1 MTPTPLSEAERQLV
15 QAAIVR
21 LRARVM
27 ALVFGMVGGAG
38 LSAATLWLVIRGGPN
53 VGRHLRLLANYFPGY
68 EVSWLGGLIGFGY
81 GALVGGLIGW
91 TIAVLYNR
99 IAQR

>member
-1 MTPTPLSEAERQLV
+1 MTPTSLTEAEKELV

-27 ALVFGMVGGAG
+27 ALVFGMVGGVG
-38 LSAATLWLVIRGGPN
+38 LSAATLWLVVRGGPN
-53 VGRHLRLLANYFPGY
+53 VGQHLRLLANYFPGY
-68 EVSWLGGLIGFGY
+68 EVSWLGGIIGFGY
-81 GALVGGLIGW
+81 GALAGGLIGW
-91 TIAVLYNR
+91 TIASLYNR